1 MLLLFLK
8 GGANMLKNNK
18 VTKANDLNLRAYQ
31 LSRMEQLLVLSA
43 ISLIHPEDE
52 DFKTYSISV
61 KDFLN
66 LLEIEDKS
74 KYVELPRLTKG
85 LMSKVIEIRKPHSL
99 LQVTWFASAEHKQ
112 GEGVIEIQFSPK
124 LKPYLLN
131 LKDNFVTYGLNHVSK
146 LSSKYS
152 IRIYELLKGNEFKNQ
167 KSVDFDLQDF
177 REMVGI
183 PDENYT
189 KYSNLKQK
197 VLLAAQTEIKESTDI
212 AFDFEELKVG
222 RKVVGIKFFIKVNN
236 TQNSKRKEFLPPS
249 EGNTASINENPLE
262 SKLEPLRAIM
272 DKSIT
277 NLEIKKIYDA
287 GKGELEKII
296 KVYYYAKDKEVG
308 NLVGYVI
315 GILKNGFNDPKKN
328 VPKSKKDFDERE
340 YDYDDLEK
348 KLLGWDK

>member
-31 LSRMEQLLVLSA
+31 LSRTEQLLVLSA

-167 KSVDFDLQDF
+167 KSVEFDLQDF

-183 PDENYT
+183 PDENYI

-197 VLLAAQTEIKESTDI
+197 VLLAAQTEIRESTDI
-212 AFDFEELKVG
+212 GFDFEELKVG
-222 RKVVGIKFFIKVNN
+222 RKVVGIKFFIKTNKASKEGFRESFVSNDGN
-236 TQNSKRKEFLPPS
+236 GITQKENS
-249 EGNTASINENPLE
+249 LE
-262 SKLEPLRAIM
+262 SKFEPLRAIM

-277 NLEIKKIYDA
+277 NIEIKKIYDA
-287 GKGELEKII
+287 GKGDLEKII
-296 KVYYYAKDKEVG
+296 KIYYYAKDKQVD
-308 NLVGYVI
+308 NLVGYMI
-315 GILKNGFNDPKKN
+315 KILKDGFNEPKKN
-328 VPKSKKDFDERE
+328 VPKTKKDFTERD
-340 YDYDDLEK
+340 YDYDALER

>member
-1 MLLLFLK
+1 MLLLFSK
-8 GGANMLKNNK
+8 GGENMLKNNK

-31 LSRMEQLLVLSA
+31 LSRTEQLLVLSA
-43 ISLIHPEDE
+43 ISLIHPDDE

-167 KSVDFDLQDF
+167 KSVEFDLQDF

-212 AFDFEELKVG
+212 GFDFEELKVG
-222 RKVVGIKFFIKVNN
+222 RKVVGIKFFIKANN
-236 TQNSKRKEFLPPS
+236 TQNTKRKGVFMALER
-249 EGNTASINENPLE
+249 ENTDKDENPLE
-262 SKLEPLRAIM
+262 SKFEPLRAIM

-277 NLEIKKIYDA
+277 NIEIKKIYDA
-287 GKGELEKII
+287 GKGDLEKII
-296 KVYYYAKDKEVG
+296 KIYC
-308 NLVGYVI
+308 
-315 GILKNGFNDPKKN
+315 F
-328 VPKSKKDFDERE
+328 S
-340 YDYDDLEK
+340 
-348 KLLGWDK
+348 

>member
-1 MLLLFLK
+1 
-8 GGANMLKNNK
+8 MLKINK

-31 LSRMEQLLVLSA
+31 LNRTEQLLVLSA

-52 DFKTYSISV
+52 DFKTYNISI

-74 KYVELPRLTKG
+74 KYVELPKLTKG

-99 LQVTWFASAEHKQ
+99 LHVTWFASAEHKQ
-112 GEGVIEIQFSPK
+112 GEGIIEVQFSPK
-124 LKPYLLN
+124 LQPYLLN
-131 LKDNFVTYGLNHVSK
+131 LKDNFVTYGLNQVSK

-167 KSVDFDLQDF
+167 RSVQFELNDF

-183 PDENYT
+183 PEATYPQ
-189 KYSNLKQK
+189 YSNLKQK
-197 VLLAAQTEIKESTDI
+197 VLLAAQREINESTDI
-212 AFDFEELKVG
+212 AFEFEEIKVA
-222 RKVVGIKFFIKVNN
+222 RKVAELKFFIKANKPQNN
-236 TQNSKRKEFLPPS
+236 KRKESLPPS
-249 EGNTASINENPLE
+249 EGNIASVNENPLE

-296 KVYYYAKDKEVG
+296 KVYYYAKDKEVN

-315 GILKNGFNDPKKN
+315 GILKNGFSAPKKN
-328 VPKSKKDFDERE
+328 IPKSKKDFDERE
-340 YDYDDLEK
+340 YNYDELEK